1 MTGGTAQR
9 RGLLA
14 ALLLV
19 MFLAAMDSSVT
30 ATAAPQ
36 ILTDL
41 GDGAAF
47 SWLLAAY
54 VLAVTVS
61 VPLYGKLADTHGRRP
76 VLVGGT
82 LLFLAGSALCAAGWS
97 LPSLIAF
104 RFVQGLGAGAIQGT
118 VQTVAGDLYEPHE
131 RGRIQ
136 AGLASVWS
144 VAALTG
150 PAVGGALAQY
160 GHWRGIFLLNLP
172 PGLAAVWLLVRR
184 FPREDVQSGTSGPV
198 DWRGALG
205 LLLTCATLMT
215 LLAQGGTAWPWNSVR
230 SCALLT
236 LFLLLV
242 LTTARI
248 ERQAVEPF
256 MPGWVWRR
264 RELAIPS
271 LALGLLGVIMTA
283 PLLLLPVYAQA
294 VLGLGPVAG
303 AVVLA
308 GMTFGWPT
316 AAVFSS
322 RLYLRVGF
330 RAAALTGAT
339 TVAVALSATVHL
351 TLSDAS
357 TVPFV
362 AMSTLLGVGLG
373 LLQPALL
380 VGVQAAVGWDGRGVA
395 TANLMFCR
403 ETGQSV
409 GAALFGAVFNAAGND
424 GVAVA
429 VGCAAVCEE
438 PVAAGLRY
446 AYLVGAGLAAA
457 LVLLLLRMPRMALR

>member
-1 MTGGTAQR
+1 M
-9 RGLLA
+9 
-14 ALLLV
+14 
-19 MFLAAMDSSVT
+19 
-30 ATAAPQ
+30 
-36 ILTDL
+36 
-41 GDGAAF
+41 
-47 SWLLAAY
+47 
-54 VLAVTVS
+54 
-61 VPLYGKLADTHGRRP
+61 
-76 VLVGGT
+76 
-82 LLFLAGSALCAAGWS
+82 
-97 LPSLIAF
+97 
-104 RFVQGLGAGAIQGT
+104 
-118 VQTVAGDLYEPHE
+118 
-131 RGRIQ
+131 
-136 AGLASVWS
+136 
-144 VAALTG
+144 
-150 PAVGGALAQY
+150 
-160 GHWRGIFLLNLP
+160 
-172 PGLAAVWLLVRR
+172 
-184 FPREDVQSGTSGPV
+184 

-215 LLAQGGTAWPWNSVR
+215 LLAQGGTAWPWNSVQ

-242 LTTARI
+242 LATARI

-264 RELAIPS
+264 RELAVPS

-429 VGCAAVCEE
+429 VGCVAVCEE

-457 LVLLLLRMPRMALR
+457 LMLLLLRMPRMALR